1 MEHSRQTESS
11 PSRAIQYIIDTAPLY
26 AQAKAHRVYLEEA
39 RKSTKA
45 QLMKQC
51 EETVLGKQEIYAYS
65 HPDYMTL
72 LKGLQVAV
80 EQEEKYRWMLIAA
93 QARIEV
99 WKAEQY
105 TSRAEMRAGA

>member
-1 MEHSRQTESS
+1 MEH
-11 PSRAIQYIIDTAPLY
+11 PSKAIQYIIDTAPLY

-39 RKSTKA
+39 RKSKKA
-45 QLMKQC
+45 QLMKECQ
-51 EETVLGKQEIYAYS
+51 ETVLGKQEIYAYS

-72 LKGLQVAV
+72 LKGLEVAV

-99 WKAEQY
+99 FKVEQY
-105 TSRAEMRAGA
+105 TARAEMRAGA